1 MTLSL
6 NERALLIVEEM
17 ISKNEELGIKVSK
30 ASCGATIIDCG
41 VNVKGSINAGIYVTR
56 ITAGDLIQVHIATM
70 NYDDFSLPI
79 IHISTDYPILATM
92 GGQLGDWE
100 VKHGNYFA
108 IGSGPARALAL
119 DRNIPTAVGIK
130 REKLHKIGLVTYT
143 PREIY
148 EKIGYKDYY
157 DKAVIVLE
165 SLEIPPNEVLEL
177 VSKACHIMPKNLFAL
192 IVPTSSIAGAVQIA
206 GRVVEVGIHKL
217 GLLGFDF
224 TKIFFGSGY
233 APIAPIHSDSIEMM
247 GRTNDAIR
255 YGGVTYYKVDYP
267 NDEELKE
274 FIAKVPPKDGK
285 SFVSIFKDATYGFY
299 DVDLTA
305 FAPAIIT
312 INNVRT
318 GNTFKAGYIKKN
330 LLKKYLSIY

>member
-6 NERALLIVEEM
+6 NERALVIVEEM
-17 ISKNEELGIKVSK
+17 ISKSEELRIKVSK

-79 IHISTDYPILATM
+79 IHISTDHPILATM

-148 EKIGYKDYY
+148 EKIGYKDSY

-177 VSKACHIMPKNLFAL
+177 ISKACHIMPKNLFAL
-192 IVPTSSIAGAVQIA
+192 IVPTSSIVGAVQIA

-233 APIAPIHSDSIEMM
+233 APITPIHPDPIEMM

-255 YGGVTYYKVDYP
+255 YGGVTYYKVNYP

-274 FIAKVPPKDGK
+274 FIAKVPPKDDK

-318 GNTFKAGYIKKN
+318 GNTFKAGYMKKN
-330 LLKKYLSIY
+330 LLKKYLFIY